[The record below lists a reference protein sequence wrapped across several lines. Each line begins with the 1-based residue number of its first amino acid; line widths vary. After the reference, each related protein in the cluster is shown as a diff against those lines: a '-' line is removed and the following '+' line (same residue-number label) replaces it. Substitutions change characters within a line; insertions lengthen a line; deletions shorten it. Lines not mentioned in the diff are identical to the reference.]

1 MNRLLHIAERISQYA
16 AWVSGTV
23 LLLTCFMIAI
33 EVMLRKGF
41 SISMGGADEISNYAL
56 AMSCSWA
63 FAFTLF
69 RKAHIRIDVLYTRMG
84 IAMRFAL
91 DIISLVLFALF
102 MTIVSYYAGL
112 VLHTS
117 IARQSVANTPLATP
131 LWIPQSLWLIG
142 LIGFSVSIY
151 LILAGV
157 IFNLIK
163 GHAEKAQQLAGAST
177 LEEEIEEDVAAVPP
191 RTFPEGGES

>member
-1 MNRLLHIAERISQYA
+1 MNKLLHIAERISQYA
-16 AWVSGTV
+16 AWASGTV

-33 EVMLRKGF
+33 EVTLRKGF

-84 IAMRFAL
+84 IAVRFAL

-102 MTIVSYYAGL
+102 MTIVSYYAGI
-112 VLHTS
+112 VLYTS

-131 LWIPQSLWLIG
+131 LWIPQGLWLNRSPAPLKMQSWPTGRITRRRP
-142 LIGFSVSIY
+142 S
-151 LILAGV
+151 
-157 IFNLIK
+157 
-163 GHAEKAQQLAGAST
+163 
-177 LEEEIEEDVAAVPP
+177 PP
-191 RTFPEGGES
+191 RYLPGPPESSTKE

>member
-1 MNRLLHIAERISQYA
+1 L
-16 AWVSGTV
+16 
-23 LLLTCFMIAI
+23 
-33 EVMLRKGF
+33 
-41 SISMGGADEISNYAL
+41 
-56 AMSCSWA
+56 
-63 FAFTLF
+63 
-69 RKAHIRIDVLYTRMG
+69 VLY
-84 IAMRFAL
+84 
-91 DIISLVLFALF
+91 
-102 MTIVSYYAGL
+102 
-112 VLHTS
+112 TS

-142 LIGFSVSIY
+142 LIGFAVSIY

-191 RTFPEGGES
+191 QDFPEGGRS